1 MFGKLAV
8 NFFGNN
14 LCALVGM
21 KRDRCTP
28 FVRTAIRMQLKRTLL
43 NNSLFL
49 IMVISYMMFVML
61 LFE

>member
-14 LCALVGM
+14 VIVALFCA
-21 KRDRCTP
+21 DSDTD
-28 FVRTAIRMQLKRTLL
+28 AAKRTLL